1 MSLKQTHGAA
11 AARGGCALLVL
22 LGATFAALAAP
33 AHPPEFWRTLKQQQ
47 FKLAPGQSAAELASE
62 VTQLLG
68 STDPEIRDGIAYEAL
83 SDWVYGE
90 QLLSAAQLEQLR
102 GQLASNAV
110 LGLGGTGDDSLFLR
124 SFSILA
130 LSVLAAEDL
139 QKPFLTPEHYAGLV
153 DLGIQSLTRE
163 RDLRGYVP
171 GKGWGHATAHAAD
184 LLKFLAR
191 NPKLQPAQ
199 QQRIVSAVATRLR
212 TAGVVFVWGED
223 ARLAATLASVVRRT
237 DADPANFAG
246 WFDELR
252 AAHHRVWDGAFDPA
266 LYIAERAQL
275 NALAQLSLN
284 LDADPAAA
292 GSPAVRELLRLVS
305 RDLR

>member
-1 MSLKQTHGAA
+1 MSLKPTHRAA
-11 AARGGCALLVL
+11 AARGGCALMVL
-22 LGATFAALAAP
+22 LAATAAAPAAP
-33 AHPPEFWRTLKQQQ
+33 AHPPEFWRALKQEQ
-47 FKLAPGQSAAELASE
+47 FRLAPGQPAAELAGE
-62 VTQLLG
+62 AAQLLG

-83 SDWVYGE
+83 AAWVYRA
-90 QLLSAAQLEQLR
+90 QLLTSPQLEQLR
-102 GQLASNAV
+102 AHLAHNAV
-110 LGLGGTGDDSLFLR
+110 QGLGGAGDDSLFLR

-139 QKPFLTPEHYAGLV
+139 QQPFLSQEHFAALI
-153 DLGIQSLTRE
+153 DLGIQSLTQE
-163 RDLRGYVP
+163 RDLRGYVT
-171 GKGWGHATAHAAD
+171 GRGWGHATAHAAD

-199 QQRIVSAVATRLR
+199 QQRIVDAVATRLKS
-212 TAGVVFVWGED
+212 AGVVFVWGED
-223 ARLAATLASVVRRT
+223 ARLAAALASVARRA
-237 DADPANFAG
+237 DAEPADFSR
-246 WFDELR
+246 WFDALR

-266 LYIAERAQL
+266 LYVAERAQL

-292 GSPAVRELLRLVS
+292 GAPAIRELLRQIS

>member
-1 MSLKQTHGAA
+1 MSLLRTCRAAGA
-11 AARGGCALLVL
+11 CALLL
-22 LGATFAALAAP
+22 LLPGATTAALAAP
-33 AHPPEFWRTLKQQQ
+33 AHPAAFWRALKQQQ

-62 VTQLLG
+62 ATQLLG

-90 QLLSAAQLEQLR
+90 QLLTASQLEQLR
-102 GQLASNAV
+102 EQLARNAV
-110 LGLGGTGDDSLFLR
+110 HGLGGAGDDSLFLR

-139 QKPFLTPEHYAGLV
+139 QKPFLSPEHYAGLV
-153 DLGIQSLTRE
+153 DLGIQSLTQE

-191 NPKLQPAQ
+191 NPKLQPV
-199 QQRIVSAVATRLR
+199 QQRRIVEAVATRLR

-223 ARLAATLASVVRRT
+223 ARLAATLASVARRA
-237 DADPANFAG
+237 DAEAGNFSR
-246 WFDELR
+246 WFEELR
-252 AAHHRVWDGAFDPA
+252 AAHHRVWDGEFDPA
-266 LYIAERAQL
+266 LYVAERAQL

-284 LDADPAAA
+284 LDSDPTAP
-292 GSPAVRELLRLVS
+292 GSPAIRELLRAAS
-305 RDLR
+305 RELR

>member
-1 MSLKQTHGAA
+1 MSPKQTHCAA
-11 AARGGCALLVL
+11 ATRAGYTLVVL
-22 LGATFAALAAP
+22 LGATTAALAAP

-62 VTQLLG
+62 ATQLLG
-68 STDPEIRDGIAYEAL
+68 STDPEVRDGIAYEAL
-83 SDWVYGE
+83 FDWVYGE

-102 GQLASNAV
+102 DQLAPNAV
-110 LGLGGTGDDSLFLR
+110 RGLGGAGDDSLFLR

-139 QKPFLTPEHYAGLV
+139 QRPFLTPEHYAGLV
-153 DLGIQSLTRE
+153 DLGIQSLTQE
-163 RDLRGYVP
+163 RDLRGYVA

-191 NPKLQPAQ
+191 SPKLQPAQ
-199 QQRIVSAVATRLR
+199 QQRIVGAVATRLK

-223 ARLAATLASVVRRT
+223 ARLAATLASVARRA
-237 DADPANFAG
+237 DADPANFSG

-252 AAHHRVWDGAFDPA
+252 AAHHRVWDGPFDPA
-266 LYIAERAQL
+266 LYVAERAQL

-284 LDADPAAA
+284 LDSDPAAA
-292 GSPAVRELLRLVS
+292 GSPAIRELLRLLS